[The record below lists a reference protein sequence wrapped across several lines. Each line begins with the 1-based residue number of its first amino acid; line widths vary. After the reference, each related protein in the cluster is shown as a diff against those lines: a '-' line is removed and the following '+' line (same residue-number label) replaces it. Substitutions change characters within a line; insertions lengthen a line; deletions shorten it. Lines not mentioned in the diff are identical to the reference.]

1 MARLLEYHGRKL
13 AWPELCVT
21 HETHELSQKMI
32 FPVVSGSSVIEI
44 DGIRVAVGTPSC
56 PELVPQLYCKF
67 DDY

>member
-1 MARLLEYHGRKL
+1 
-13 AWPELCVT
+13 
-21 HETHELSQKMI
+21 MI